1 MTEEQVVR
9 AEAIADA
16 LREDGKTIYE
26 EQLDYLIQ
34 LHADYHS
41 GKPGLNDDTFKKE
54 LLGLMRRYNDRQR

>member
-1 MTEEQVVR
+1 MTEEDVVR

-26 EQLDYLIQ
+26 EQLDYLIK

-41 GKPGLNDDTFKKE
+41 GKQGLSDKDFKSE
-54 LLGLMRRYNDRQR
+54 LITLMRRYNDR